1 MNQKGIFNPDYDLR
15 KLDIQNADTIYW
27 NLTPAELN
35 EHSIKQDIG
44 LLADT
49 GALAVDTGKFTGRAP
64 KDRYIVI
71 DEITKDAVDWGK
83 INIAIEPG
91 YFDGLWEKMKA
102 YAAGKNLYARDAYA
116 CADERFRLKVRVVS
130 ELPWTSIFAY
140 NMFIRPEREELE
152 SFEPDW
158 NVVQFPSFLADP
170 ETDGTKN
177 KNFAIINFTRKMII
191 IGGTGYTGE
200 VKKGIFSVLNF
211 ILPHEKKILSMHCS
225 ANMGENGDTA
235 IFFGLSGTGKTTL
248 SADPKRM
255 LIGDDEHGWAED
267 SVFNFEGGCY
277 AKVINLSSDSEPEIW
292 NAIRFGSLLENV
304 RFFEGTRKVDFENS
318 EVTENT
324 RVSYPIDYIDYAV
337 IPSIGNSPNNI
348 FFLTCDAYGV
358 LPPISRLDKSQAM
371 FHFISGYT
379 AKVAGTEEGIS
390 EPVTVFS
397 SCFGAPFLP
406 LHPTEYAEM
415 LGEKME
421 NSEVKIWLV
430 NTGWTGGP
438 YGTGA
443 RISLKYTRAMINAAL
458 EGNLDNVPYRTHP
471 VFGLNMPQEC
481 PGVPAEVLN
490 PVNTWSDKKDYLK
503 HANKLALQF
512 IDNFRKFEDRASAD
526 LKNALPVVAELIK

>member
-44 LLADT
+44 FLADT

-91 YFDGLWEKMKA
+91 YFDALWEKMKA
-102 YAAGKNLYARDAYA
+102 YAAGKTLYARDAYA

-140 NMFIRPEREELE
+140 NMFIRPEREELD

-235 IFFGLSGTGKTTL
+235 VFFGLSGTGKTTL
-248 SADPKRM
+248 SADPKRK

-277 AKVINLSSDSEPEIW
+277 AKVINLSADSEPQIW

-324 RVSYPIDYIDYAV
+324 RVSYPIDYIDNAV
-337 IPSIGNSPNNI
+337 IPSIGNTPNNI

-379 AKVAGTEEGIS
+379 AKVAGTEEGIT

-415 LGEKME
+415 LGKKME
-421 NSEVKIWLV
+421 DSEVKIWLV

-458 EGNLDNVPYRTHP
+458 EGKLDNVPYRTHP

-481 PGVPAEVLN
+481 PGVPADVLN